1 MHTELDHLVVLAA
14 SLAEGAA
21 WCEATLGVAPGPGG
35 RHPLMGTHNRLLRI
49 DSPAFPRAYLEILAI
64 DPEASPPA
72 RARWF
77 GLDDPRLI
85 SSVGQGP
92 RLWHAVL
99 RTDHLEALRQ
109 ALVDT
114 GLDPGVPIAAS
125 RQTPEGLLSWRI
137 LVRDDGRLE
146 AGGAL
151 PTLIQWN
158 GPHPTAAMAASPV
171 QLVGAELGGLPP
183 SARAVLRPQGLRW
196 AAAADAPVL
205 AVTLQTPRGLVQLRT

>member
-64 DPEASPPA
+64 DPEAPPPA

-99 RTDHLEALRQ
+99 RTDHLEMLRWG
-109 ALVDT
+109 LVNT
-114 GLDPGVPIAAS
+114 GLNPGEPIAAS
-125 RQTPEGLLSWRI
+125 RATPQGPLSWRI

-151 PTLIQWN
+151 PTLIQWD
-158 GPHPTAAMAASPV
+158 GPHPTAAMPPSPV
-171 QLVGAELGGLPP
+171 QLVDAELGGL
-183 SARAVLRPQGLRW
+183 SEQARTVLRPRGPRW
-196 AAAADAPVL
+196 AAAPDAPAL
-205 AVTLQTPRGLVQLRT
+205 AVTLQTPRGPVQLHT